1 MFGPWDNWIPRDR
14 AWNEIPVTEV
24 DRLYGE
30 YRIRHLTSDWPFSK
44 RREPIR
50 IGPAAHRVER
60 IAHKYYRGSYEWP
73 DAMRKLLHHYR
84 TTHDVN
90 EAAKVAVLLAEA
102 FPHEAKRQL
111 VAAELLQQAGRSE
124 GTVYFERAFE
134 MVETQEKAQLL
145 TLQEGLTERR

>member
-1 MFGPWDNWIPRDR
+1 
-14 AWNEIPVTEV
+14 
-24 DRLYGE
+24 
-30 YRIRHLTSDWPFSK
+30 
-44 RREPIR
+44 
-50 IGPAAHRVER
+50 
-60 IAHKYYRGSYEWP
+60 
-73 DAMRKLLHHYR
+73 MRKLLHHYR

-124 GTVYFERAFE
+124 GTVYFERALE
-134 MVETQEKAQLL
+134 MVETQEKAQRL